1 MTSLIFRT
9 KIKGETLRHGKLKK
23 LDGKEVRVTITEI
36 TSKDKKKWASLS
48 TADLKGKLDKKIKA

>member
-36 TSKDKKKWASLS
+36 TSKDKKNVRDFAYE
-48 TADLKGKLDKKIKA
+48 